1 MILRRFMKDVVLP
14 VAVAIA
20 LAILIQGV
28 IAKPYQIPTE
38 SMVPTIQAGDRVIAN
53 RVIYKFRDIDRG
65 DIIVFEP
72 TLEARKSCAQTAE
85 EIASNI
91 PFVKRV
97 IGVAGDHIE
106 IRAGRREVL
115 VNGKPFDV
123 ANAQPNPIQGPT
135 GQDAVA
141 TFDVPKGK
149 IFVLGDNRQNSCD
162 SHQWSDPYVP
172 TGNVIGQAEVTYWP
186 LRHIKFLN

>member
-53 RVIYKFRDIDRG
+53 RVIYKFRDIARG
-65 DIIVFEP
+65 DIVVFDP
-72 TLEARKSCAQTAE
+72 TQDARETCGDPDSDV
-85 EIASNI
+85 

-97 IGVAGDHIE
+97 IGLPGDRVEVVAGRSDVI
-106 IRAGRREVL
+106 
-115 VNGKPFDV
+115 VNGTPFV
-123 ANAQPNPIQGPT
+123 VEAAEPNPGQGST
-135 GQDAVA
+135 GSLPSKEFQ
-141 TFDVPKGK
+141 VPEGH
-149 IFVLGDNRQNSCD
+149 IFVLGDNRGNSCD
-162 SHQWSDPYVP
+162 SHQWTGGPNAPYVP
-172 TGNVIGQAEVTYWP
+172 VDNVIGQAEVTYWP
-186 LRHIKFLN
+186 LRHVAFLD

>member
-28 IAKPYQIPTE
+28 IAKPYQIPTP

-53 RVIYKFRDIDRG
+53 RVIYKFRDIKRG

-72 TLEARKSCAQTAE
+72 TIAARRTCSPE
-85 EIASNI
+85 DVASKI

-97 IGVAGDHIE
+97 IGLGGDHIVVQ
-106 IRAGRREVL
+106 AGTREVL
-115 VNGKPFDV
+115 VNGRPFDV
-123 ANAQPNPIQGPT
+123 QNAEPNPNQGDT
-135 GQDAVA
+135 GTLSAKS
-141 TFDVPKGK
+141 FDVPKGK
-149 IFVLGDNRQNSCD
+149 LFVLGDNRPNSCD

-172 TGNVIGQAEVTYWP
+172 EGNVIGQAEVTYWP
-186 LRHIKFLN
+186 LGHIKFLR